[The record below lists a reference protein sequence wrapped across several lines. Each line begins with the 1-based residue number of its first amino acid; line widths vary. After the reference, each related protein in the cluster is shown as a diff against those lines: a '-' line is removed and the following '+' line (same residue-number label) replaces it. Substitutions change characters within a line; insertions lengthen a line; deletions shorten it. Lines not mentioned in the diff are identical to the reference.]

1 MPLGDRHWKVRKKTR
16 AIPKCEAE
24 LACSEG
30 GKYASIGFKG
40 EHMIVTPRR
49 ITRRRPHF
57 IAMTLV
63 AFVLG
68 CGLPKAAIAD
78 PVTDDGRA
86 LMAAIGQNDFVSA
99 RTILRRGNVDGN
111 GYADGRFKRSFV
123 KEALLAQ
130 ADDRLIDLLM
140 DNGADQEGWD
150 YFAGRSSSAY
160 AVTVGGVKK
169 RGAESTVRIIR
180 ALKSKNFE
188 HIRGVK
194 ENISLLSVNGLPN
207 PDFRSIVDELAAD
220 GIDLKG
226 EFRNGTLKM
235 VRVFDTGLEA
245 TWPDLLKIIDVNE
258 ADAWGNTITSVYA
271 GANCTVESWQE
282 DNPIWFCNEDPARLR
297 KIETA
302 VLSPAFKGDT
312 LLQKAVG
319 WTTFDQL
326 GFTSGQIGRS
336 CFSIPRDVSPVQDEI
351 RDFLKAT
358 FSGELSQWT
367 PVKDPS
373 CSVRGSTVICKCLR
387 P

>member
-1 MPLGDRHWKVRKKTR
+1 MMSSALER
-16 AIPKCEAE
+16 ATPESTPHSGR
-24 LACSEG
+24 LQ
-30 GKYASIGFKG
+30 GK
-40 EHMIVTPRR
+40 HMIVAPLR
-49 ITRRRPHF
+49 ITRWRPHF
-57 IAMTLV
+57 IAMALV
-63 AFVLG
+63 LFFLN
-68 CGLPKAAIAD
+68 CGLPKVAVAD

-86 LMAAIGQNDFVSA
+86 LITAIGENDLISA
-99 RTILRRGNVDGN
+99 RTILHRGNVDGN

-140 DNGADQEGWD
+140 ENGADQHGWD

-160 AVTVGGVKK
+160 AVAVGGVKR

-180 ALKSKNFE
+180 ALRSKKFE

-194 ENISLLSVNGLPN
+194 DNISLLSVNGLAY
-207 PDFRSIVDELAAD
+207 PDFVSIVDELAAD

-245 TWPDLLKIIDVNE
+245 TWPYLLKIIDVNE

-271 GANCTVESWQE
+271 GANCTVESWKD
-282 DNPIWFCNEDPARLR
+282 DNPNWFCNEDPARLR

-302 VLSPAFKGDT
+302 VHSPGFKGNT
-312 LLQKAVG
+312 LLQKAGG
-319 WTTFDQL
+319 WTTFDYL
-326 GFTSGQIGRS
+326 GFTSGQTGS
-336 CFSIPRDVSPVQDEI
+336 CFSIPRDISPVQDEI
-351 RDFLKAT
+351 RDFVKST
-358 FSGELSQWT
+358 FSVELSQWT